1 MPGMVQR
8 LHCLFRRVE
17 VIMECPSDGR
27 FLDNDSRFR
36 RLVEDAL
43 VVGWEIDLATYRCT
57 YVSPHAVEM
66 LGYPLE
72 EWLCEGFWSAHIHPD
87 DRERSLSLCAVATQS
102 GESQVLEYRMLS
114 ADGRIVWIRD
124 LVSVQCEN
132 GRPTTLRGVMVD
144 VTERRNIED
153 ALRATVDMLTRSNSE
168 LERFAYIASH
178 DLQEP
183 LRTIVGFSQL
193 IDRRLGNNAD
203 PEIHEFLNLVVNAGQ
218 RMHGLIGDLL
228 AYVRSGG
235 ELAPMAEVSLGE
247 IAQVATERWHDAIQG
262 NGGTVDVAALPSVTC
277 DRQRILQVF
286 DNLIGNAVKFRQTE
300 RPLRI
305 VVTCEEFDE
314 VVAVSVA
321 DNGIGIDQR
330 YLDCVFEAFK
340 RLHHHSDIP
349 GSGIGL
355 AVVRRNVELHG
366 GKVWVESRAGVGSTF
381 HFTLPRAII

>member
-1 MPGMVQR
+1 MD
-8 LHCLFRRVE
+8 
-17 VIMECPSDGR
+17 CPSDGR
-27 FLDNDSRFR
+27 LLMDDSRFR

-43 VVGWEIDLATYRCT
+43 VVGWEIDLSTYRCT

-72 EWLCEGFWSAHIHPD
+72 EWLCEGFWTAHIHPE
-87 DRERSLSLCAVATQS
+87 DRERAVNLCALATQT
-102 GESQVLEYRMLS
+102 GEGQVLEYRMLS

-132 GRPTTLRGVMVD
+132 GQPKTLRGVMLD
-144 VTERRNIED
+144 ITERRSIED
-153 ALRATVDMLTRSNSE
+153 ALRATVEMLTRSNSE

-193 IDRRLGNNAD
+193 IDRRLGGNAD
-203 PEIHEFLNLVVNAGQ
+203 PEIREFLNMVVDAGQ

-235 ELAPMAEVSLGE
+235 ELAPMAEVPLTE
-247 IAQVATERWHDAIQG
+247 IAQVAVERWLEAIRS
-262 NGGTVDVAALPSVTC
+262 GGGDVEIGSLPAVTC

-286 DNLIGNAVKFRQTE
+286 DNLIGNAVKFRQPE

-305 VVTCEEFDE
+305 SVSCEEFDE
-314 VVAVSVA
+314 VVAISVD
-321 DNGIGIDQR
+321 DNGIGIDPR
-330 YLDCVFEAFK
+330 YVDCVFEAFK

-366 GKVWVESRAGVGSTF
+366 GKVWVDSRPGEGCTF
-381 HFTLPRAII
+381 HFTLPRAVI